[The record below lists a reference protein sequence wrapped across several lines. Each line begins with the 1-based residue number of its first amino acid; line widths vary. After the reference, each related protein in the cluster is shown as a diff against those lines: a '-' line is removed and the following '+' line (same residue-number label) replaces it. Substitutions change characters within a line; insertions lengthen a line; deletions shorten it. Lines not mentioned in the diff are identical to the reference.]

1 MFAPTRRP
9 SRRLLT
15 VTAALGVA
23 TVLAACGSGNDTAGQ
38 STATSAGN
46 TSSTT
51 LATSSSAVSS
61 SGAASS
67 AASPN
72 SGSASGSGSASQSPA
87 DSFPV
92 TIKSALGDAVI
103 KTKPVRVA
111 TWGWSS
117 QDAVLAMGIVPVA
130 MPAYPYGGVDG
141 VLPWDTDAI
150 KALGGT
156 APTLLKGSESGDPLV
171 EEFVAAKP
179 DVILAPYSGL
189 TQEQFDALSKVAPVV
204 AYPDQRWSTSWQDQA
219 LIIGKALGQ
228 QAQAEK
234 LIQQTNTKVADLA
247 AKYPELKD
255 KTFVY
260 GANNEPEVFNIYRQT
275 DPRVQLLVQLG
286 MKVAPSVDANDPK
299 PQDSSY
305 FYGLSFEKLPKVE
318 SDVLVAYFGKQ
329 EEVDAFLAD
338 PLVAAMPQVKQ
349 KRFAPIVGESFVMAS
364 SAPTVLSIPW
374 MLDQYVPKLAA
385 AAKSEG

>member
-1 MFAPTRRP
+1 MFAPSRRP

-38 STATSAGN
+38 STATSTGN
-46 TSSTT
+46 TGSTT
-51 LATSSSAVSS
+51 LATSSSA
-61 SGAASS
+61 ASS
-67 AASPN
+67 AASPH
-72 SGSASGSGSASQSPA
+72 SGSTGGSASQSPA
-87 DSFPV
+87 DSSFPV

-103 KTKPVRVA
+103 KTKPVRMA

-117 QDAVLAMGIVPVA
+117 QDAVLALGIVPVA

-141 VLPWDTDAI
+141 VLPWDTEAI
-150 KALGGT
+150 KTLGGT

-234 LIQQTNTKVADLA
+234 LIEQTNTKVADLA
-247 AKYPELKD
+247 TKYPELKD

-305 FYGLSFEKLPKVE
+305 FYRAELREAAEGRVRCAGGVFRQAGGGRRLPGRSAGGGDAAGEAEAVRADRRRVVRDGLQRPHGAV
-318 SDVLVAYFGKQ
+318 DP
-329 EEVDAFLAD
+329 VDARPVRPEACRSG
-338 PLVAAMPQVKQ
+338 Q
-349 KRFAPIVGESFVMAS
+349 E
-364 SAPTVLSIPW
+364 
-374 MLDQYVPKLAA
+374 
-385 AAKSEG
+385 

>member
-1 MFAPTRRP
+1 MFAPSRRP

-38 STATSAGN
+38 STATSTGN
-46 TSSTT
+46 TGSTT
-51 LATSSSAVSS
+51 LATSSSA
-61 SGAASS
+61 ASS
-67 AASPN
+67 AASPH
-72 SGSASGSGSASQSPA
+72 SGSTGGSASQSPA
-87 DSFPV
+87 DSSFPV

-117 QDAVLAMGIVPVA
+117 QDAVLALGIVPVA

-141 VLPWDTDAI
+141 VLPWDTEAI
-150 KALGGT
+150 KTLGGT

-204 AYPDQRWSTSWQDQA
+204 AYPDQRWSTSWQDQS

-234 LIQQTNTKVADLA
+234 LIEQTNTKVADLA
-247 AKYPELKD
+247 TKYPELKD